1 MIDMP
6 FPQYMVSGIPEDQQH
21 NAIGM
26 EGYPIMS
33 PFNLDLGQFMLEDDP
48 QALMRVIEGLR

>member
-1 MIDMP
+1 MEPD
-6 FPQYMVSGIPEDQQH
+6 FPQYIVSGLPEEQQ
-21 NAIGM
+21 NTAGM
-26 EGYPIMS
+26 AGYPIMS